1 MLLSILNELNGTSD
15 GILASSVFSNDGLT
29 LASAFPEAQALD
41 LNEDNIGAMSSGL
54 MALGRNALGDLAHD
68 GVEQVLITGK
78 TGSMLMTQAGSRAIL
93 TVMMKPETE
102 AGSVFPEV
110 RRIADVIGMLVSDDA
125 LACQ

>member
-15 GILASSVFSNDGLT
+15 SILASSVFSNDGLT
-29 LASAFPEAQALD
+29 LASASPKAQALD

-54 MALGRNALGDLAHD
+54 MALGRNALGDLTD
-68 GVEQVLITGK
+68 DSVEQVLITGK
-78 TGSMLMTQAGSRAIL
+78 TGSMLMTQAGSKAIL
-93 TVMMKPETE
+93 TVMIKPEVE

-110 RRIADVIGMLVSDDA
+110 RRVADVIGMLVSDDA